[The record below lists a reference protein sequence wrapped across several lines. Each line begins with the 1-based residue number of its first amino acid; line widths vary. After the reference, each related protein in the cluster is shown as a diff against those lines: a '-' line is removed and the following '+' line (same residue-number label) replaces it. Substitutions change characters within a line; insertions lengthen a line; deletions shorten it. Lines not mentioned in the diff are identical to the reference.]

1 MYTTRGLPSAETA
14 SPRTRHQVQLPGT
27 MIRRACRSRAQLALL
42 TLLSAAPATG
52 FIIAAWP
59 AHRSVAPER
68 RVAVAPCMV
77 DPAAVNE
84 LVASTAS
91 ATVEPLTNL
100 VCTAGAVCSSA
111 LSEME
116 LDGGLFGRMSRT
128 FVYVGLGIAGAYVTQ
143 GAEGVEVDPDE
154 EAIRRQPFDRT
165 LPPPSTKIY
174 DDEDWPGWDDRK

>member
-1 MYTTRGLPSAETA
+1 
-14 SPRTRHQVQLPGT
+14 
-27 MIRRACRSRAQLALL
+27 MIMRVCHAQNSLELALL
-42 TLLSAAPATG
+42 TLLSVAPATG
-52 FIIAAWP
+52 FVAAWP
-59 AHRSVAPER
+59 AHRSVTPDR
-68 RVAVAPCMV
+68 RVAVASPCMV

-84 LVASTAS
+84 LVAS
-91 ATVEPLTNL
+91 ATVEPLANM

-111 LSEME
+111 LAEME
-116 LDGGLFGRMSRT
+116 VDGGLMSRMART
-128 FVYVGLGIAGAYVTQ
+128 AAYVGLGIAGAYVTQ

>member
-1 MYTTRGLPSAETA
+1 MTVSIMPPLAPATKSTA
-14 SPRTRHQVQLPGT
+14 PA
-27 MIRRACRSRAQLALL
+27 MIRRESWSRAQLALL

-52 FIIAAWP
+52 FIAAWP

>member
-1 MYTTRGLPSAETA
+1 MMS
-14 SPRTRHQVQLPGT
+14 
-27 MIRRACRSRAQLALL
+27 RRACSAPSRGPLALL

-52 FIIAAWP
+52 FVAAWP

-84 LVASTAS
+84 LVTSTAS
-91 ATVEPLTNL
+91 ATVEL

-116 LDGGLFGRMSRT
+116 LDGGLFGRLSRT

-154 EAIRRQPFDRT
+154 ADIRRQPFDRT
-165 LPPPSTKIY
+165 LPPPSTKNY
-174 DDEDWPGWDDRK
+174 DDDDWPGWDDRK